1 MRKKIMIATLLVLLL
16 SACAPAPADPV
27 QTEPAAPAVAS
38 TTEAVQV
45 EPTAVPTEVPPTEA
59 PVMTSEPSAAAAAV
73 TEDVPAAGSST
84 TYKIVPG
91 ESSVTYE
98 VGETFFNQNN
108 RFNLAVGVT
117 QQVSGE
123 IQLDP
128 TNPSSA
134 EIGEIQ
140 VDISQ
145 FQSDSG
151 RRDNAIQ
158 GRWLE
163 SATYPLAVFKP
174 TSLEGLPE
182 TYAEGEQ
189 ISFKVTGDL
198 TVKQTTHP
206 VTFDIAA
213 SLAESTL
220 SGTATT
226 TILLSQFG
234 VGPITIA
241 GMLGTEDEAKVTL
254 QFVARP

>member
-1 MRKKIMIATLLVLLL
+1 MP
-16 SACAPAPADPV
+16 SEP
-27 QTEPAAPAVAS
+27 PAATPAV
-38 TTEAVQV
+38 TEAV
-45 EPTAVPTEVPPTEA
+45 P
-59 PVMTSEPSAAAAAV
+59 AAA
-73 TEDVPAAGSST
+73 SRT

-128 TNPSSA
+128 AVPSSA

-182 TYAEGEQ
+182 TYTEGEQ

-198 TVKQTTHP
+198 TVKQMTQP
-206 VTFDIAA
+206 AAFQVTA
-213 SLAESTL
+213 SLSNGTL
-220 SGTATT
+220 SGSATT

-234 VGPITIA
+234 VGPIMIA
-241 GMLGTEDEAKVTL
+241 GMLGTEDEAKLTL
-254 QFVARP
+254 QFVART